1 VDARRLA
8 VTHTRHARALSLPL
22 NWAGGFRFSAH
33 TYTSAFG
40 SRVVW
45 RCDASIYSW
54 LTRGAAAMNVG
65 HHETTD
71 SAELKERI
79 GPRYWL
85 LQASDAA
92 SGGSSGG
99 TSIWSQSLFDYEAEL
114 APHEPVVHVSWYE
127 AMAYC
132 KWAGRRYA
140 LLALSQPAA
149 TLSYTQTQDART
161 QPWLRRSLASGYY
174 SCVLFVTPAFQPRR
188 SGRWLLSACRPLM
201 ATASNRA
208 RTGAAART
216 SARESLPQRL
226 L

>member
-1 VDARRLA
+1 MDARRLA

-140 LLALSQPAA
+140 LLALNPPPHCH
-149 TLSYTQTQDART
+149 TLKHKTHA
-161 QPWLRRSLASGYY
+161 RSLGSDAH
-174 SCVLFVTPAFQPRR
+174 LLLATTPVF
-188 SGRWLLSACRPLM
+188 
-201 ATASNRA
+201 
-208 RTGAAART
+208 
-216 SARESLPQRL
+216 RL
-226 L
+226 